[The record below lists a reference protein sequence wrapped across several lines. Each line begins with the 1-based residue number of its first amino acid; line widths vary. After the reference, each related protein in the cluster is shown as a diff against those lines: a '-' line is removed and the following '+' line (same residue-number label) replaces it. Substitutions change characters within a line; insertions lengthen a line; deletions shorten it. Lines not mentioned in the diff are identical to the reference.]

1 MPCAGGGSIRNG
13 STAQMLPVPK
23 MMTAGML
30 EMTGYDNEQQPHL
43 CYGDN
48 PTLSTLLQSL
58 QSLGKTRH
66 NRLKIMCFS
75 NNL

>member
-43 CYGDN
+43 CYMYGDN
-48 PTLSTLLQSL
+48 PTLSTLVTPVTWENEAQSA
-58 QSLGKTRH
+58 
-66 NRLKIMCFS
+66 
-75 NNL
+75 